1 MIKKTFYIIIFAA
14 LAFTAFLAAC
24 TDKKAEAH
32 KLVKSGIIK
41 LYQSNYSEALD
52 DFTKAA
58 EYDPEN
64 PEIWYNIGNVHMNL
78 KDYQKAIEYYNKA
91 IGIKEDYAD
100 AYYNR
105 GLIKFYMGEPDLAC
119 DDWKIAEKY
128 GKKNVDDKTRHC
140 D

>member
-1 MIKKTFYIIIFAA
+1 MKKILYATIISALALIIF
-14 LAFTAFLAAC
+14 LPSC

-41 LYQSNYSEALD
+41 LYQSKYYEALD
-52 DFTKAA
+52 DFTLAA

-64 PEIWYNIGNVHMNL
+64 PEIWYSIGNVYMNL
-78 KDYQKAIEYYNKA
+78 KEYLKAIEYYNQA
-91 IGIKEDYAD
+91 IGLKEDYAD

-105 GLIKFYMGEPDLAC
+105 GLIKFYMGEHDLAC

>member
-1 MIKKTFYIIIFAA
+1 MKKLFYTTIIASLA
-14 LAFTAFLAAC
+14 LFFLLPSC

-41 LYQSNYSEALD
+41 LYQSKHYEALE
-52 DFTKAA
+52 DFEQAA
-58 EYDPEN
+58 SYDPEN
-64 PEIWYNIGNVHMNL
+64 PEIWYSIGNVYMNL
-78 KDYQKAIEYYNKA
+78 EDYQKAIDNYTKA
-91 IGIKEDYAD
+91 IGLKEDYAD

-105 GLIKFYMGEPDLAC
+105 GLIKFYKGENDLAC
-119 DDWKIAEKY
+119 EDWKIAEKY